1 MYMSFII
8 TSKINSFYRYF
19 LRLLKSIISA
29 ILLVNNSLGT
39 DKNIK
44 INFSDTHALKSWA
57 EYFLFGV
64 EVSRVYICILILSLD
79 NTSRPCISRGQHWL
93 LSLIW
98 KRLLWKWIFF
108 IDVDIVALVWVTIYG
123 ICNIFFWK
131 KGRKIFVAGD
141 EFICQV
147 EYSWNK

>member
-1 MYMSFII
+1 M
-8 TSKINSFYRYF
+8 R
-19 LRLLKSIISA
+19 
-29 ILLVNNSLGT
+29 T

-44 INFSDTHALKSWA
+44 INVSDTHALKSWA

-98 KRLLWKWIFF
+98 KRLLWKRIFISLMLILLLLCGWQFMGYAIFF
-108 IDVDIVALVWVTIYG
+108 FEKGEKDLLQAMNLFAKLSILEINSKHIKPCLCYLV
-123 ICNIFFWK
+123 CSWK
-131 KGRKIFVAGD
+131 RVLWDWFVSVCLLKRMA
-141 EFICQV
+141 V
-147 EYSWNK
+147 

>member
-1 MYMSFII
+1 M
-8 TSKINSFYRYF
+8 
-19 LRLLKSIISA
+19 
-29 ILLVNNSLGT
+29 GT

-123 ICNIFFWK
+123 ICNIFFEKGEKDLLQAMNLFAKLSILEINSKHIKPCLCYLVCSWK
-131 KGRKIFVAGD
+131 RVLWDWFVSV
-141 EFICQV
+141 CLLKRMTV
-147 EYSWNK
+147 